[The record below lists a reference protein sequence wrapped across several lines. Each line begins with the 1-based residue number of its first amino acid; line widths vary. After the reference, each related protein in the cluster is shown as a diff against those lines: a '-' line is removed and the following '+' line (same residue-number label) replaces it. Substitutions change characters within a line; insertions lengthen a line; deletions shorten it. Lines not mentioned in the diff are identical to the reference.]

1 MLSQKLG
8 DISPR
13 IVSIDRTLSL
23 ALLNIIAQFHL
34 KILDMY
40 RVMHVYNYIYY
51 TEWYLDEYSSIKYST
66 STQTYAII

>member
-34 KILDMY
+34 KFLDMY

-51 TEWYLDEYSSIKYST
+51 TE
-66 STQTYAII
+66 